1 MANKAPNP
9 MKRLYTLLGIILFL
23 MLGAYGYTLLTEYKS
38 EEMEAMEKAVRKK
51 AKALAGEAAAL
62 AERAIREGFKP
73 EEVKNCRNVVTQYQ
87 TPDGWEQTDRKVNML
102 IGIRASSSHQDME
115 ERCIYFAKVVAAME
129 RVSHHERHVF
139 VCGES
144 TFNVSGAAKLEI
156 RPDPKGRGVIHNMEG
171 KRDDLLLIKPGRS
184 TVLQHWQLFNVGD
197 GCMVVG
203 MSRSAGTLKMSGSV
217 ARVEE

>member
-1 MANKAPNP
+1 
-9 MKRLYTLLGIILFL
+9 MKRVYILLAFIMFLAVGGVSITVLY
-23 MLGAYGYTLLTEYKS
+23 EYKS
-38 EEMEAMEKAVRKK
+38 EEMEEMEKALAKK
-51 AKALAGEAAAL
+51 ARALAGEAAAL
-62 AERAIREGFKP
+62 AERALREGFKP
-73 EEVKNCRNVVTQYQ
+73 EEVRNCRNVVSQYQ
-87 TPDGWEQTDRKVNML
+87 TPKDWKQTDRKVNLL
-102 IGIRASSSHQDME
+102 IGIRGSSSHDAME

-144 TFNVSGAAKLEI
+144 TFEVAGAAKMRI
-156 RPDPKGRGVIHNMEG
+156 RPDPNGRGVIHNMEG
-171 KRDDLLLIKPGRS
+171 KRNDLLKIQPGRS

-203 MSRSAGTLKMSGSV
+203 MSRSVGTLKMSGSV